1 MENIKTNLT
10 SNRIGGLNPT
20 PEAKKPQGEIS
31 SKGPSFDEVL
41 KTNLTAKP
49 QIGGAGLSPQA
60 SGIKFSNHA
69 IERIKSRGIEMG
81 PEQLERLGKAVEK
94 AESKGAKE
102 TLVLLGNDSALIV
115 NIKNKTVVTA
125 LDQSMMKENV
135 FTNID
140 STVIL

>member
-1 MENIKTNLT
+1 
-10 SNRIGGLNPT
+10 
-20 PEAKKPQGEIS
+20 
-31 SKGPSFDEVL
+31 
-41 KTNLTAKP
+41 
-49 QIGGAGLSPQA
+49 
-60 SGIKFSNHA
+60 
-69 IERIKSRGIEMG
+69 MG

>member
-1 MENIKTNLT
+1 MESIKTNLH
-10 SNRIGGLNPT
+10 SNNVGGISPT
-20 PEAKKPQGEIS
+20 QQPNKPQGNVTT
-31 SKGPSFDEVL
+31 KGPSFEEVL
-41 KTNLTAKP
+41 KSNLTAKP
-49 QIGGAGLSPQA
+49 QLGAEA
-60 SGIKFSNHA
+60 SKAATSIKFSNHA
-69 IERIKSRGIEMG
+69 VDRIKSRGIEMG
-81 PEQLERLGKAVEK
+81 PEQLAKLEKAVEK

-102 TLVLLGNDSALIV
+102 TLVLLDNASALIV

>member
-1 MENIKTNLT
+1 MESIKTNLNSIRPSELNST
-10 SNRIGGLNPT
+10 PGLQ
-20 PEAKKPQGEIS
+20 KPKGEIS

-49 QIGGAGLSPQA
+49 QTEGVLNSQA
-60 SGIKFSNHA
+60 SSLKFSNHA

-81 PEQLERLGKAVEK
+81 PEQLQKLEKAVDK

-102 TLVLLGNDSALIV
+102 TLVLLGNSSALIV

>member
-1 MENIKTNLT
+1 MDSIKTNLN
-10 SNRIGGLNPT
+10 SNRVGGLNPA
-20 PEAKKPQGEIS
+20 PGAQAPKGEIS
-31 SKGPSFDEVL
+31 SKGPSFEEVL
-41 KTNLTAKP
+41 KSNLTAKP
-49 QIGGAGLSPQA
+49 QLGEALGSQLS
-60 SGIKFSNHA
+60 GVKFSNHA
-69 IERIKSRGIEMG
+69 VERIKSRGIDMG
-81 PEQLERLGKAVEK
+81 PEQLAKLNKAVEK

-102 TLVLLGNDSALIV
+102 TLVLLDNASALIV

>member
-1 MENIKTNLT
+1 MESIKTNLN
-10 SNRIGGLNPT
+10 SNRVGGISPT
-20 PEAKKPQGEIS
+20 PKAQAPKGEVS
-31 SKGPSFDEVL
+31 SQGPSFEEVL
-41 KTNLTAKP
+41 KSNLTAKP
-49 QIGGAGLSPQA
+49 QLGEILSSQT

-81 PEQLERLGKAVEK
+81 PEQLAKLSKAVEK

-102 TLVLLGNDSALIV
+102 TLVLLDNASALIV

-125 LDQSMMKENV
+125 LDQNMMKDNV